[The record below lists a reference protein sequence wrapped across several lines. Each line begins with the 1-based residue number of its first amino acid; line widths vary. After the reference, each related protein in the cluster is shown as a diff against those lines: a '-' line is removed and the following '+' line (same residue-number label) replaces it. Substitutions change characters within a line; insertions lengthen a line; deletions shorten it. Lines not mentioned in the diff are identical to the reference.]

1 MYEIWHK
8 VAELVPVS
16 ALPTPPDGS
25 TYIIEFFQPGEAAS
39 QIKTVFLNAENIE
52 D

>member
-1 MYEIWHK
+1 VVLGTQKHILEFAGNIDEIWKK

-25 TYIIEFFQPGEAAS
+25 KYIIEHF
-39 QIKTVFLNAENIE
+39 
-52 D
+52 